1 MQESNLPVS
10 MEAFPRDK
18 IFHIFRMINRIRKAK
33 KSVLLYLVR
42 KEFRPVYIEGYGFSV
57 FSRLKIPSEWKPF
70 IDSKKAERYFQ
81 GEDRPSKEFLC
92 EEFICG
98 GEHFLYL
105 TSDYTPEPNPLPI
118 ALLKE
123 DFFKSGNLL
132 AVKKCE
138 YFFRHCRNSLTV
150 HFIRTDCAALPFS
163 DALKA
168 EAAIYGR
175 LMTLFPSRS
184 LVIRIDYEK
193 LLILSD
199 YAFFPDPAAIRSHVF
214 EILGELLP
222 PEAKIDVRT
231 VLSDPSLIDG
241 KDLVD
246 EFFT

>member
-1 MQESNLPVS
+1 M
-10 MEAFPRDK
+10 
-18 IFHIFRMINRIRKAK
+18 
-33 KSVLLYLVR
+33 
-42 KEFRPVYIEGYGFSV
+42 
-57 FSRLKIPSEWKPF
+57 
-70 IDSKKAERYFQ
+70 
-81 GEDRPSKEFLC
+81 
-92 EEFICG
+92 
-98 GEHFLYL
+98 
-105 TSDYTPEPNPLPI
+105 PI

-231 VLSDPSLIDG
+231 ELSDPSLIDG